1 MAYCCIAKPRKLNFA
16 LIHTVKIITEEL
28 ELYVTYIF
36 LLPLKRGPSS
46 NLKHPCGGGWHF
58 YFYPCLPLTQSCIF
72 QNPLG
77 WHSRLNFCNSI
88 NETPTLSSQ
97 KSRES
102 NTSLATSARHHLHA
116 LLCESGGGWHLA
128 NCVHLFQLLSTVFS
142 GEIMINN
149 TVWQWP
155 EFESSHSLPTKLKIW
170 IILIS

>member
-1 MAYCCIAKPRKLNFA
+1 MAYCCIAKPWKAKLCSYSHCQNYYRRARIICDIHIFA
-16 LIHTVKIITEEL
+16 TPEKGPIFQSETPMWWRVTFLFLSLSAADTE
-28 ELYVTYIF
+28 
-36 LLPLKRGPSS
+36 
-46 NLKHPCGGGWHF
+46 
-58 YFYPCLPLTQSCIF
+58 SCIF

-102 NTSLATSARHHLHA
+102 NTSLVTSARHHLHA

-155 EFESSHSLPTKLKIW
+155 EFESSH
-170 IILIS
+170 